1 MQMQTLI
8 QTASTTYVQDADGDI
23 FERRHATSRC
33 KPTEKRFFSKL
44 NQTITQNDIE
54 REREYQE
61 LEQRLRQMD

>member
-1 MQMQTLI
+1 MQTLI

-23 FERRHATSRC
+23 FERKRATSRC
-33 KPTEKRFFSKL
+33 KLIEKRLFSKL
-44 NQTITQNDIE
+44 NQTITQDDIE